1 MKRQVSI
8 FFLTLISGILI
19 GGFYVNFS
27 LKKNQNHVTNQV
39 HPNLELIA
47 NSFDVFG
54 QSDLCENVISESPL
68 IVGYGENE
76 TLNCETES
84 GTWEGNYCSGVRVCL
99 ELKKL
104 DSLSKVLNDRFD
116 RLIDEQNSHLK
127 NPTTNEKNSD
137 IIDFRKLKKIHN
149 VSFKLYLIYANLERM
164 SLSYELG
171 TATSRTFY
179 ENTLYLQL
187 LQNKTKELSQ
197 KIQDYKYF

>member
-8 FFLTLISGILI
+8 FFLTLISGVLI

-27 LKKNQNHVTNQV
+27 LQKNQKQVPDQALPNQELLTNPVDIFSQ
-39 HPNLELIA
+39 N
-47 NSFDVFG
+47 N
-54 QSDLCENVISESPL
+54 LCENVISESPL

-104 DSLSKVLNDRFD
+104 DSLSKVLNDNFD
-116 RLIDEQNSHLK
+116 RLINEQDSLV
-127 NPTTNEKNSD
+127 KNSSTNKKD
-137 IIDFRKLKKIHN
+137 SEIIDFRMLKKIHN
-149 VSFKLYLIYANLERM
+149 ASLKLYLIYADLERM
-164 SLSYELG
+164 SLRYQLG

-179 ENTLYLQL
+179 ENTHYLQL
-187 LQNKTKELSQ
+187 LQNKTADLSQ
-197 KIQDYKYF
+197 KIEDYTYF

>member
-8 FFLTLISGILI
+8 FFLTLISGVII
-19 GGFYVNFS
+19 GGLYVKFS
-27 LKKNQNHVTNQV
+27 FQKNQNQVTNQV
-39 HPNLELIA
+39 HPNLELLT
-47 NSFDVFG
+47 NSFDV
-54 QSDLCENVISESPL
+54 SNKNDLCENVISESPL

-104 DSLSKVLNDRFD
+104 DSLSKAINDSYD
-116 RLIDEQNSHLK
+116 KLIHEQNSFLK
-127 NPTTNEKNSD
+127 NTSTNEKDSE

-149 VSFKLYLIYANLERM
+149 ASLKLYLIYANLERM
-164 SLSYELG
+164 SLSYQLG
-171 TATSRTFY
+171 TAISRTFY

-187 LQNKTKELSQ
+187 LQNKTAELSQ
-197 KIQDYKYF
+197 KIE